1 MNWKYW
7 LILIISV
14 IILIIAPGLFTQ
26 TAIFDFWKFDQV
38 TGSVGDT
45 IGGTTAPIVGLIS
58 IFLLVVTLWEQK
70 KSNESQLKYMRDE
83 KFESTFFNL
92 LNEQREIQKTLRA
105 RFWGLARNNVTK
117 TVEKY
122 VFAQEIFSM
131 AHYELDILFKSFD
144 KDDYIHGYDSDEIS
158 EILESVYDEMYVGM
172 NLPQELEEENAAALA
187 EVQTNALCAYFNDLY
202 KVSNADFLRYKSLS
216 AEQKIAFV
224 YSKFFKRRD
233 NCGHYFRHL
242 YRIMAFVQYCE
253 EKELKA
259 SNPKNTN
266 EVRDKYKM
274 YAQFIQ
280 AQMSSE
286 ELLMLFYNSFC
297 FPKTKELIIKYNLLE
312 NLNIENLIKPEHN
325 CIEGFALKHRI

>member
-26 TAIFDFWKFDQV
+26 TAIFDFWKFDTV

-58 IFLLVVTLWEQK
+58 IFLLVVTLCEQK

-105 RFWGLARNNVTK
+105 RFWRLARNNVTK

-122 VFAQEIFSM
+122 VFAQEFFSM

-144 KDDYIHGYDSDEIS
+144 TI
-158 EILESVYDEMYVGM
+158 
-172 NLPQELEEENAAALA
+172 
-187 EVQTNALCAYFNDLY
+187 
-202 KVSNADFLRYKSLS
+202 
-216 AEQKIAFV
+216 
-224 YSKFFKRRD
+224 
-233 NCGHYFRHL
+233 
-242 YRIMAFVQYCE
+242 
-253 EKELKA
+253 
-259 SNPKNTN
+259 
-266 EVRDKYKM
+266 VR
-274 YAQFIQ
+274 
-280 AQMSSE
+280 
-286 ELLMLFYNSFC
+286 
-297 FPKTKELIIKYNLLE
+297 
-312 NLNIENLIKPEHN
+312 
-325 CIEGFALKHRI
+325 

>member
-26 TAIFDFWKFDQV
+26 TAIFDFWKFDTV

-122 VFAQEIFSM
+122 VFAQEFFSM

-144 KDDYIHGYDSDEIS
+144 RDDYIHGYDSDQIS

-172 NLPQELEEENAAALA
+172 NVPQELEEENAAALA
-187 EVQTNALCAYFNDLY
+187 EVQTKALCAYFNDL
-202 KVSNADFLRYKSLS
+202 
-216 AEQKIAFV
+216 
-224 YSKFFKRRD
+224 
-233 NCGHYFRHL
+233 
-242 YRIMAFVQYCE
+242 
-253 EKELKA
+253 
-259 SNPKNTN
+259 
-266 EVRDKYKM
+266 
-274 YAQFIQ
+274 
-280 AQMSSE
+280 
-286 ELLMLFYNSFC
+286 
-297 FPKTKELIIKYNLLE
+297 
-312 NLNIENLIKPEHN
+312 
-325 CIEGFALKHRI
+325 